1 MKCKSVSPVIPMSDD
16 TWSLSF
22 AKYLELRFHGSAYTR
37 RGTDTCQHSL
47 HHDHYQYFT
56 KRNMLAVFKYT
67 KISQWEISLP
77 PPLINI
83 IYDPKQH
90 ADVIEEMKSLALKG
104 DEVFSN
110 IREKLTTL
118 QTDIDSLTAAKQQL
132 TKDQQ
137 YFKNKIEEIQLKLT
151 SPTLENKKLEGKISE
166 KQVQAL
172 MFRIEDGIVI
182 LKRLISEVVFTWN
195 AKILEMS
202 VKKKDER
209 PRRFTERSLTTGSNS
224 IIDTDG
230 YITEDTASESQIED
244 LSPMSADYNA
254 VDAIAAAQNDLQGSE
269 SVENPDNE
277 VPEPNNPEEI
287 VVVQGSPKMHQRSH
301 SDVLPLALD
310 DMPDKKKKKKTIL
323 SQLLPSVPVTQP
335 ISNPLGNLEHHLLPL
350 GYDRNLKSF
359 IS

>member
-1 MKCKSVSPVIPMSDD
+1 M
-16 TWSLSF
+16 
-22 AKYLELRFHGSAYTR
+22 
-37 RGTDTCQHSL
+37 
-47 HHDHYQYFT
+47 
-56 KRNMLAVFKYT
+56 
-67 KISQWEISLP
+67 
-77 PPLINI
+77 
-83 IYDPKQH
+83 
-90 ADVIEEMKSLALKG
+90 
-104 DEVFSN
+104 
-110 IREKLTTL
+110 
-118 QTDIDSLTAAKQQL
+118 DILNAAKQQL

-151 SPTLENKKLEGKISE
+151 SPTLENKKLEGKVSE

-182 LKRLISEVVFTWN
+182 LKRLISEVVYTWN

-230 YITEDTASESQIED
+230 YITEDTASESQLED

-254 VDAIAAAQNDLQGSE
+254 IDAIAAVQNDLQGTE
-269 SVENPDNE
+269 GIENSDNE
-277 VPEPNNPEEI
+277 ILESNPEDI

-301 SDVLPLALD
+301 SDVLPITFD

-335 ISNPLGNLEHHLLPL
+335 IPNPLGTLEHHLLPL
-350 GYDRNLKSF
+350 GFVNYIKTFLCM
-359 IS
+359 